1 MSFGHEPLYSGA
13 EGRSE
18 SREEFLFQE
27 ERKFKKSSFFLS
39 KETGAGVDQATGQLT
54 VFKEQKFRHSF
65 WPLALMSS
73 RHSSRRVPFFWNF
86 LFRTQKTSKNHSR
99 SIFLRQKGGR
109 SVKEEDGVVAI
120 FVNCDYR
127 ALSPLEELFF
137 IICLLWHYMY
147 GANSNLP

>member
-1 MSFGHEPLYSGA
+1 MGPSTRASKDDRNQGKNFS
-13 EGRSE
+13 
-18 SREEFLFQE
+18 
-27 ERKFKKSSFFLS
+27 FKKNESLKKVLFFLS

-99 SIFLRQKGGR
+99 GIF
-109 SVKEEDGVVAI
+109 
-120 FVNCDYR
+120 F
-127 ALSPLEELFF
+127 
-137 IICLLWHYMY
+137 
-147 GANSNLP
+147 